1 MIPMSNEL
9 NICINSHAR
18 GKRDKC
24 LLNVRRGVVKCCVY
38 SHCACRF
45 QKSTETKEE
54 TTREKVSHLLDVAI
68 VISRPSSRDATAADI
83 EVQVTTIYMTS
94 VYLFPLYEAPIT
106 FAYICIAMGL
116 WKLLAYQCVTHRSMS
131 NYLHNMVRIGYY
143 SK

>member
-1 MIPMSNEL
+1 MIPISDEL

-24 LLNVRRGVVKCCVY
+24 LLNVRWGVVKCCVY

-54 TTREKVSHLLDVAI
+54 TTGTREKVSHLLDVAI

-83 EVQVTTIYMTS
+83 EVQVGLTTIYMTS
-94 VYLFPLYEAPIT
+94 VYLFPLYKAPIT
-106 FAYICIAMGL
+106 FAYINFVLPWDFG
-116 WKLLAYQCVTHRSMS
+116 
-131 NYLHNMVRIGYY
+131 NF
-143 SK
+143 